1 VGRAAADRISRQGRG
16 PAVFS
21 GARLSD
27 QCSELFRDCWWPA
40 VAVVTRLTGDLGTA
54 EDAVQD
60 ACALAL
66 TKWPVEGVPSNPL
79 GWLVGVARHK
89 ALDLLRREARRAPL
103 EAAAARD
110 WPSPQD
116 AASGKEELGDE
127 ELALIFMCCHPALDP
142 EARIALTLRCVCG
155 LATAEIAAAFVVPEP
170 TMAQRL
176 VRAKRK
182 IRQAGIRLKSPGR
195 EDLPRRLAAVLR
207 AVYLIFTQGHMA
219 PVGPDLVRGTLCEQA
234 IRLGRALATL
244 IPDEPEVAGLLALL
258 LLTDARREPRT
269 SDAGELIL
277 LGDQDRGRWNAAKIT
292 EGTALLGRAL
302 KVGRPGPYQLHA
314 AIAACH
320 FEPVTDWREVAALYG
335 ELARREPT
343 AVTEANRA
351 VAVAMAEGPAT
362 GLAILDSLGSRLA
375 RWPQFHIAR
384 AELLHRTG
392 RTREAI
398 AAFRQALDLPLP
410 QPEQAFLERRIS
422 DLSRPRAGPGSALVH
437 AGNAELRV
445 RVHRHLAVARR
456 RLGAGGRRTG
466 RGS

>member
-1 VGRAAADRISRQGRG
+1 
-16 PAVFS
+16 
-21 GARLSD
+21 
-27 QCSELFRDCWWPA
+27 
-40 VAVVTRLTGDLGTA
+40 
-54 EDAVQD
+54 VQD

-66 TKWPVEGVPSNPL
+66 TEWPAEGVPSSPR

-110 WPSPQD
+110 WPGPADD
-116 AASGKEELGDE
+116 APGGEEPGDE

-142 EARIALTLRCVCG
+142 QARIALTLRCVCG

-182 IRQAGIRLKSPGR
+182 IRQAGIRLRSPGR

-207 AVYLIFTQGHMA
+207 VVYLVFTQGHMA
-219 PVGPDLVRGTLCEQA
+219 PAGPDLVRSTLCEQA
-234 IRLGRALATL
+234 IRLARALAAL
-244 IPDEPEVAGLLALL
+244 MPDEPEVTGLLALL
-258 LLTDARREPRT
+258 LLTDARREART
-269 SDAGELIL
+269 SDAGELVL

-302 KVGRPGPYQLHA
+302 TAGRPGPYQWHA
-314 AIAACH
+314 AIAASH
-320 FEPVTDWREVAALYG
+320 LEPVTDWREVAALYG
-335 ELARREPT
+335 ELARYEPT

-351 VAVAMAEGPAT
+351 VAVAMAEGPAA

-384 AELLHRTG
+384 AELLRRTG
-392 RTREAI
+392 RTGEAI

-410 QPEQAFLERRIS
+410 QPEQAFLQRRIS
-422 DLSRPRAGPGSALVH
+422 
-437 AGNAELRV
+437 ELRDI
-445 RVHRHLAVARR
+445 RD
-456 RLGAGGRRTG
+456 G
-466 RGS
+466 

>member
-1 VGRAAADRISRQGRG
+1 MGRTAAGRISGQGRG

-21 GARLSD
+21 GAGLSD
-27 QCSELFRDCWWPA
+27 QYGELFRDCWWPA
-40 VAVVTRLTGDLGTA
+40 VAVLTRLTGDLETA

-66 TKWPVEGVPSNPL
+66 TQWPAGGVPSSPR

-110 WPSPQD
+110 RPGPQD
-116 AASGKEELGDE
+116 DGSGEEEPGDE

-182 IRQAGIRLKSPGR
+182 IRQAGIRLRSPDR

-207 AVYLIFTQGHMA
+207 VVYLVFTQGHMA
-219 PVGPDLVRGTLCEQA
+219 QAGPDLVRGTLCEQA
-234 IRLGRALATL
+234 IRLARALTAL
-244 IPDEPEVAGLLALL
+244 MPGEPEVTGLLALL
-258 LLTDARREPRT
+258 LLTDARREART
-269 SDAGELIL
+269 SDAGELVL
-277 LGDQDRGRWNAAKIT
+277 LGDQDRGRWDAAKIA
-292 EGTALLGRAL
+292 EGTALLGQAL
-302 KVGRPGPYQLHA
+302 KAGRPGPYQLHA

-320 FEPVTDWREVAALYG
+320 AEPVTDWREVAALYG
-335 ELARREPT
+335 ELTRYEPT

-351 VAVAMAEGPAT
+351 VAVAMAEDPAA

-392 RTREAI
+392 QTGKAT
-398 AAFRQALDLPLP
+398 AAFRRALDLPLSH
-410 QPEQAFLERRIS
+410 PEQAFLERRIS
-422 DLSRPRAGPGSALVH
+422 
-437 AGNAELRV
+437 ELRDAP
-445 RVHRHLAVARR
+445 H
-456 RLGAGGRRTG
+456 G
-466 RGS
+466 

>member
-1 VGRAAADRISRQGRG
+1 VGRAAADRVSGQGG
-16 PAVFS
+16 GAAVLS
-21 GARLSD
+21 GAELTG
-27 QCSELFRDCWWPA
+27 QYGELFRGCWWPA
-40 VAVVTRLTGDLGTA
+40 VAVLTRLTGDLETA

-66 TKWPVEGVPSNPL
+66 TKWPAEGVPSSPC

-89 ALDLLRREARRAPL
+89 ALDVARRQARRAPL

-110 WPSPQD
+110 WPSPRDD
-116 AASGKEELGDE
+116 APGEEERGDDE

-142 EARIALTLRCVCG
+142 QARIALTLRCVCG

-182 IRQAGIRLKSPGR
+182 IRQAGIRLKSPDR

-207 AVYLIFTQGHMA
+207 VVYLVFTQGHTA
-219 PVGPDLVRGTLCEQA
+219 RAGPDLVRGTLCEQA
-234 IRLGRALATL
+234 IRLARALATL
-244 IPDEPEVAGLLALL
+244 MPDEPEVMGLLALL
-258 LLTDARREPRT
+258 LLTDARREART
-269 SDAGELIL
+269 SDAGELVL

-292 EGTALLGRAL
+292 EGTALLTRAL
-302 KVGRPGPYQLHA
+302 KAGHPGPYQLHA

-320 FEPVTDWREVAALYG
+320 AEPVTDWREVAALYG
-335 ELARREPT
+335 ELARYEPT

-351 VAVAMAEGPAT
+351 VAVAMAEDPAA

-384 AELLHRTG
+384 AELLRRTG
-392 RTREAI
+392 RTGEAI
-398 AAFRQALDLPLP
+398 AAFRRALDLPLP
-410 QPEQAFLERRIS
+410 HPEQAFLKRRIS
-422 DLSRPRAGPGSALVH
+422 
-437 AGNAELRV
+437 ELRDT
-445 RVHRHLAVARR
+445 RD
-456 RLGAGGRRTG
+456 G
-466 RGS
+466 